1 MQLFA
6 FGMNHHTAP
15 LAVREQVAF
24 SAENLEAALRDLVAH
39 ESVREAAI
47 ISTCNRTEVYCSTPA
62 PIRLTDWLARYH
74 HLKAPVLEP
83 FLYTLPRERAVNH
96 AFRVASGLDSM
107 VIGEP
112 QILGQMKDA
121 VKTAA
126 HAGTLGAVLHR
137 LFQSTFSVAKEVRT
151 RTDIGTSSVSLAA
164 AAIKVAERIYPSI
177 AEQKVLFVGA
187 GDMIELCATHFAAKQ
202 PREMM
207 FANRS
212 MERGAL
218 LASRFQ
224 GRVITLNDLPEQ
236 LAQHDIVVTCTAST
250 LPILGKGMI
259 ERAVKLRRHRPI
271 LMIDLAV
278 PRDVEV
284 EVAQLDDVFLY
295 SVDDLGKIVQEGLD
309 TRYAAVAQAE
319 AIINANVHAFMQW
332 LGNRELV
339 PTIRALRDQAERMR
353 RHELERAAR
362 LLAKG
367 DDPASVLEHL
377 SHSLTNKFLH
387 APTQALNA
395 VEASEREALVGA
407 LTRLHGVSPP
417 E

>member
-15 LAVREQVAF
+15 LAVREQVTF
-24 SAENLEAALRDLVAH
+24 NAENLEAALRDLVAR
-39 ESVREAAI
+39 EPVGEAAI
-47 ISTCNRTEVYCSTPA
+47 ISTCNRTEVYCSTHE
-62 PIRLTDWLARYH
+62 PIRAIDWLARFH
-74 HLKAPVLEP
+74 HLKSPVLEP
-83 FLYTLPRERAVNH
+83 FLYTLPRERAVTH

-121 VKTAA
+121 VKSAE
-126 HAGTLGAVLHR
+126 HAGTLGTVLHK
-137 LFQSTFSVAKEVRT
+137 LFQSTFCVAKEVRSQ
-151 RTDIGTSSVSLAA
+151 TDIGASSVSMAA

-177 AEQKVLFVGA
+177 AEQKILFVGA
-187 GDMIELCATHFAAKQ
+187 GEMIELCSTHFAAKQ
-202 PREMM
+202 PREMT

-212 MERGAL
+212 MERGEQ
-218 LASRFQ
+218 LASRFH

-236 LAQHDIVVTCTAST
+236 LALHDIVVTCTAST

-259 ERAVKLRRHRPI
+259 ERALRVRRHRPI

-278 PRDVEV
+278 PRDVEA
-284 EVAQLDDVFLY
+284 EVAELDDVFLY
-295 SVDDLGKIVQEGLD
+295 SVDDLGKIVQDGLD
-309 TRYAAVAQAE
+309 TRHAAVAQAE
-319 AIINANVHAFMQW
+319 AIINANVHAFMHW
-332 LGNRELV
+332 LENRELV

-353 RHELERAAR
+353 RHELERAVR
-362 LLAKG
+362 MLAKG
-367 DDPASVLEHL
+367 DDPARVLEQL

-387 APTQALNA
+387 APTHALNSA
-395 VEASEREALVGA
+395 ESRDRDLLVAA
-407 LTRLHGVSPP
+407 LTRLYEIKPP